1 MTNAHSKVG
10 ENAAMGPKGIKNPLQ
25 NLVEYRK
32 QFDENQSVFWSRF
45 CVTQSGG
52 SRYES
57 GNKVSGPVGLL
68 LLAHS
73 EGILNDKTLARMRKK
88 LGR

>member
-1 MTNAHSKVG
+1 MSVR
-10 ENAAMGPKGIKNPLQ
+10 EIKNPLQ
-25 NLVEYRK
+25 NLVEFRK
-32 QFDENQSVFWSRF
+32 QFDENQSDFWSRF

-57 GNKVSGPVGLL
+57 GQNISGPVGLL
-68 LLAHS
+68 LLAYS
-73 EGILNDKTLARMRKK
+73 EGILDDKTLARMRKK